1 MGVDRKIPRR
11 RSREDKGPRPLCG
24 ADRRRGLGKTSG
36 VLASPERG
44 GWATACPANEF
55 QGIRPERLPPPATQE
70 MEGLNGPDNNRTNS
84 NTFAKSLR
92 ELRTDGSQSGST
104 TEIPRSKGAVAIA
117 KCGQPPQV
125 GFERNLQNGGRGRDH
140 RGQPSRLARHPERS
154 ENADQTRHDQG
165 TGSARIVCLGSEG
178 EGDFSAGCPG
188 RNATRRDSR
197 SAMGES

>member
-1 MGVDRKIPRR
+1 MGVDWQIPRR
-11 RSREDKGPRPLCG
+11 WSGEDKGPRPLCG

-36 VLASPERG
+36 VLASLERA
-44 GWATACPANEF
+44 GWATACLTDKF
-55 QGIRPERLPPPATQE
+55 QGVCTERLPAPAPQE

-84 NTFAKSLR
+84 NTFTKSVR
-92 ELRTDGSQSGST
+92 GLRTDGSQSGSA

-125 GFERNLQNGGRGRDH
+125 GFERNLQNGGRGRNH

-154 ENADQTRHDQG
+154 ENADQTRHYQG

-188 RNATRRDSR
+188 WNATRRD
-197 SAMGES
+197 